1 MFAHPG
7 GSGIRGSPYHH
18 PYFADESRSSP
29 ALRRLGNPPA
39 EEEAEIVE
47 RLGHGPGHL
56 GVGEVAESLVAEQA
70 AQRCGEPAVE
80 VGHAEDGDPQAPV
93 LVDEE
98 ESVRVRDVE
107 ALRFVC
113 PPVSVRWLSL
123 RGLEEARR
131 ARRARARARR
141 AGATTTRPAR
151 APGRG
156 QPD

>member
-98 ESVRVRDVE
+98 ESSE
-107 ALRFVC
+107 AIMRPHHRMKTPAQGGS
-113 PPVSVRWLSL
+113 PP
-123 RGLEEARR
+123 E
-131 ARRARARARR
+131 
-141 AGATTTRPAR
+141 P
-151 APGRG
+151 
-156 QPD
+156 QP